1 MSDIASR
8 PPQPRSGCGGGRA
21 SCQPSLLPSSK
32 NSKNTNFIQN
42 SWGGLL
48 GGLLG
53 LLGRVWEPSWAWKT
67 RRFDDMAY
75 FPFDRIQVQASFE
88 KGQARPGS
96 SRAQKMPKKPRI
108 IDVSTPKMAVFWP
121 KMDDSLTQ
129 VGPWMA
135 RGTPRQVR
143 VSAKKSPFPSQTGSP
158 EAQESGNGPTSGS
171 HRLMASRGCHM

>member
-1 MSDIASR
+1 
-8 PPQPRSGCGGGRA
+8 
-21 SCQPSLLPSSK
+21 
-32 NSKNTNFIQN
+32 
-42 SWGGLL
+42 
-48 GGLLG
+48 
-53 LLGRVWEPSWAWKT
+53 
-67 RRFDDMAY
+67 MAY

-171 HRLMASRGCHM
+171 HRLMASRGCHLREFALCYSRHPGDMRGKRGIFPRVRKTFPGRAAARR

>member
-1 MSDIASR
+1 M
-8 PPQPRSGCGGGRA
+8 
-21 SCQPSLLPSSK
+21 K
-32 NSKNTNFIQN
+32 NNTNYFQTSLGGAGGV
-42 SWGGLL
+42 SWGS
-48 GGLLG
+48 GG
-53 LLGRVWEPSWAWKT
+53 VWEPSWAWKT

-143 VSAKKSPFPSQTGSP
+143 GVPKNAIPKP
-158 EAQESGNGPTSGS
+158 NW
-171 HRLMASRGCHM
+171 LSRGPGIWQRTHKWVPPAYGIKRMSYVILPPPWSKKCIETV